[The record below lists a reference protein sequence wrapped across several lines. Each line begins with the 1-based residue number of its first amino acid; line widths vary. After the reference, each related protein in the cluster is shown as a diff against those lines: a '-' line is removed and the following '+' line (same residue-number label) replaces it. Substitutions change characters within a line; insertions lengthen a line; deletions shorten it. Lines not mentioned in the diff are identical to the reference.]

1 MSINELL
8 NTMKKYK
15 TVLDDHGYPIQ
26 VEIKKPKTGLSE
38 SEIQA
43 QIAKVFIADGYECI
57 RYNSGT
63 HKIVDDYGERWFTA
77 NRNLNSTLTKGHFD
91 LGISKNN
98 RTIRV
103 EVKTAKGRKSKD
115 QIKYSDNALK
125 YGNITLVMRS
135 KQDAM
140 ELVSMIHVAG
150 FDVGIVNFSNLK
162 K

>member
-1 MSINELL
+1 
-8 NTMKKYK
+8 MKKYI
-15 TVLDDHGYPIQ
+15 TVKDDHGYPIQ
-26 VEIKKPKTGLSE
+26 IEVKKPKTGLSE

-43 QIAKVFIADGYECI
+43 QIANVFIADGYEVI

-63 HKIVDDYGERWFTA
+63 HKIVDNYGERWFTA
-77 NRNLNSTLTKGHFD
+77 NRNLNSTLTKGHYD

-103 EVKTAKGRKSKD
+103 EVKTAKGSKSKD
-115 QIKYSDNALK
+115 QIKYSENALK

-135 KQDAM
+135 KQDAV
-140 ELVSMIHVAG
+140 ELISAINNLG
-150 FDVGIVNFSNLK
+150 FDYALNNYCK